1 MKLLRIAGTL
11 LILAPVAGCEDARIG
26 GPDLGVARGTSQALS
41 VITWNV
47 YYGTDLNAVVTA
59 LGNADPTDDI
69 PAFIG
74 ALTTLEATAW
84 PARADA
90 IAGVIA
96 AQRPHAVG
104 LQEIATY
111 DIDLSGLGVP
121 IDFTLPFLPIL
132 EAALANR
139 GLHYAVAATVE
150 SFNAQPIPGVS
161 VQDFNVLLVDVDRVE
176 VLDTHSQLFAAGIG
190 PVVPGVALYDG
201 WVSATVRVNSAEYT
215 IVNTHLTAGAGEQL
229 SGLRYLQATELVQT
243 IGAASPAIVMGDLND
258 VAGSLMHQVFQGAG
272 FADAWQDM
280 RPGVEGLTCCQRADL
295 ANDVSALDTRYDYI
309 LVRGIGTGHAGLQ
322 GKIDRVGANPS
333 SKAVGPA
340 GPLWPSDHAGLVA
353 RFVIPPSQR

>member
-1 MKLLRIAGTL
+1 MKLQRIAGSL
-11 LILAPVAGCEDARIG
+11 LVSVLLAACEDASIG
-26 GPDLGVARGTSQALS
+26 GPELDVARAPSQALS
-41 VITWNV
+41 VMTWNV
-47 YYGTDLNAVVTA
+47 YYGTDLNAVVAA
-59 LGNADPTDDI
+59 LGNGDPADDI
-69 PAFIG
+69 PAFVD
-74 ALTTLEATAW
+74 ALTMLEATAW

-90 IAGVIA
+90 IADVIA

-121 IDFTLPFLPIL
+121 VDFTLPFLPIL

-139 GLHYAVAATVE
+139 GLNYQVAAVVE
-150 SFNAQPIPGVS
+150 SFHAQPAPGVS
-161 VQDFNVLLVDVDRVE
+161 VQDFNVLLVDADRLE
-176 VLDTHSQLFAAGIG
+176 VLDTRAQLFAAGIG
-190 PVVPGVALYDG
+190 PVAPGVALYDG
-201 WVSATVRVNSAEYT
+201 WVAADVRVNDGVYT

-243 IGAASPAIVMGDLND
+243 IGTASPAIVMGDLND
-258 VAGSLMHQVFQGAG
+258 VAGSLMYQVFQGAG
-272 FADAWQDM
+272 FADTWQDM
-280 RPGVEGLTCCQRADL
+280 RPGVEGFTCCQRADL

-322 GKIDRVGANPS
+322 GKIDRMGANPS
-333 SKAVGPA
+333 SRAVGPA
-340 GPLWPSDHAGLVA
+340 GPLWPSDHAGLAA